1 MTPSDTTVTA
11 KTDKTTPGRFRQA
24 PNHRLKRSHARSG
37 LGANVLT
44 FGTRRR
50 ASSGCPKPTPRLS
63 ASTRRSSSA
72 VTISDASLAR
82 VLRGA

>member
-37 LGANVLT
+37 LAGDGADD
-44 FGTRRR
+44 RR
-50 ASSGCPKPTPRLS
+50 
-63 ASTRRSSSA
+63 
-72 VTISDASLAR
+72 DAGGGEHTEHQPAEA
-82 VLRGA
+82 GGIEMATQ